1 MLKEKRNTNG
11 ITLIALVITII
22 VLLILA
28 AVTIN
33 ALSGDNG
40 ILRRATE
47 AGKQNTIAQEK
58 EAIGVAYSSCL
69 SDDNIG
75 GVTSSQL
82 QEELQKII
90 KNVEVS
96 ESGTD
101 LSILFT
107 DTSHRYTLGK
117 SGQIEKE
124 VDLTPEEANRIVQ
137 ILSVDT
143 TNKNAIVLT
152 ADNTVKY
159 VEIGDLKEKEL
170 SKVEIKS
177 SDTEKIV
184 SKKGI
189 RKSFENCFV
198 DNDGKVYTWG
208 ENYDGELGNGK
219 TDSTIVPICISDIE
233 GNELKGK
240 NIVDI
245 VKYGFFKVAL
255 DDNGKVYTWGS
266 NVGGQLGNGT
276 ENDSSVPICISDT
289 ENSVLKGKNIKNISV
304 NGNTV
309 CALDDNGKVYIWGEN
324 NYGQL
329 GNGTTTNSSVPICI
343 SDTENS
349 VLKGKNIKNISANGY
364 TVCAI
369 DDNGKVYTWGEN
381 ERGQLGNGTKNDS
394 SVPIC
399 ISDTENSVLK
409 GKNIKNISVNGNTV
423 CALDDN
429 GKVYIWGENNYGQ
442 LGNGTTTNSSVPIC
456 ISDTENSVLKG
467 KNIKNISANGYTV
480 CAIDDNGKVY
490 TWGENNYG
498 QLGNGTTTNSSMPI
512 CISDVQNNAL
522 NNATI
527 TKIITMSVDIYAID
541 DNGKLYAWGEN
552 DYGQLGNGTTTSS
565 NVPICMN
572 DVTGSKLK
580 DREIA
585 GVYFLENQYENST
598 IALLDSNKRLY
609 LFGTNNQGQLLV
621 DNGDYLPSCISDEKE
636 VLKEVNQ
643 VYSIIDGTDTNHFY
657 LTENGD
663 IYNYSY
669 FMFPQ

>member
-47 AGKQNTIAQEK
+47 ASKQNTIAQEK

-245 VKYGFFKVAL
+245 VKSGFFKVAL

-289 ENSVLKGKNIKNISV
+289 ENSVLKGKNIKNIS
-304 NGNTV
+304 
-309 CALDDNGKVYIWGEN
+309 
-324 NYGQL
+324 
-329 GNGTTTNSSVPICI
+329 
-343 SDTENS
+343 
-349 VLKGKNIKNISANGY
+349 ANGY

-369 DDNGKVYTWGEN
+369 DDNGKVYTWGDN

-409 GKNIKNISVNGNTV
+409 GKNIKNISANGNTV

-429 GKVYIWGENNYGQ
+429 GKVYTWGENDYGQ
-442 LGNGTTTNSSVPIC
+442 LGNG
-456 ISDTENSVLKG
+456 K
-467 KNIKNISANGYTV
+467 
-480 CAIDDNGKVY
+480 
-490 TWGENNYG
+490 
-498 QLGNGTTTNSSMPI
+498 TTNSSMPI

-527 TKIITMSVDIYAID
+527 TKIITRSIDIYAID
-541 DNGKLYAWGEN
+541 DNGKLYAWGGN
-552 DYGQLGNGTTTSS
+552 DYRQLGNGTTTSS

-585 GVYFLENQYENST
+585 GVYFLENQYENPT

>member
-159 VEIGDLKEKEL
+159 VEIGDLKKKEL

-245 VKYGFFKVAL
+245 VKSGFFKVAL

-276 ENDSSVPICISDT
+276 END
-289 ENSVLKGKNIKNISV
+289 
-304 NGNTV
+304 
-309 CALDDNGKVYIWGEN
+309 
-324 NYGQL
+324 
-329 GNGTTTNSSVPICI
+329 SSVPICI

-399 ISDTENSVLK
+399 ISDTEDSVLK
-409 GKNIKNISVNGNTV
+409 GKNIKNISANGNTV

-429 GKVYIWGENNYGQ
+429 GKVYTWGENDYGQ
-442 LGNGTTTNSSVPIC
+442 LGNGKTTNSSMPIC

-490 TWGENNYG
+490 TWGKNNYG

>member
-90 KNVEVS
+90 KNVEIS

-159 VEIGDLKEKEL
+159 VEIGDLKKKEL

-177 SDTEKIV
+177 SDTKKIV
-184 SKKGI
+184 SKKGT

-198 DNDGKVYTWG
+198 DNYGKVYTWG
-208 ENYDGELGNGK
+208 
-219 TDSTIVPICISDIE
+219 
-233 GNELKGK
+233 K
-240 NIVDI
+240 ND
-245 VKYGFFKVAL
+245 Y
-255 DDNGKVYTWGS
+255 
-266 NVGGQLGNGT
+266 GQLGNGT
-276 ENDSSVPICISDT
+276 TTNSSMPICISDT
-289 ENSVLKGKNIKNISV
+289 ENSVLKGKNIKNIST
-304 NGNTV
+304 NRYTV
-309 CALDDNGKVYIWGEN
+309 CAIDDNGKVYTWGENVYGQLGNGTTTNSSMPICISDTENSVLKGKNIKNISTNRYTVCAIDDNGKVYTWGENVYGQLGNGTTTNSSMPICISDTENSVLKGKNIKNISANEDTVCAIDDNGKVYTWGRN

-329 GNGTTTNSSVPICI
+329 GNGTTTNSSMPICI

-381 ERGQLGNGTKNDS
+381 D
-394 SVPIC
+394 
-399 ISDTENSVLK
+399 
-409 GKNIKNISVNGNTV
+409 
-423 CALDDN
+423 
-429 GKVYIWGENNYGQ
+429 YGQ
-442 LGNGTTTNSSVPIC
+442 LGNG
-456 ISDTENSVLKG
+456 K
-467 KNIKNISANGYTV
+467 
-480 CAIDDNGKVY
+480 
-490 TWGENNYG
+490 
-498 QLGNGTTTNSSMPI
+498 TTNSSMPI

-527 TKIITMSVDIYAID
+527 TKIITRSIDIYAID
-541 DNGKLYAWGEN
+541 DNGKLYAWGGN
-552 DYGQLGNGTTTSS
+552 DYRQLENGTTTSS

-585 GVYFLENQYENST
+585 GVYFLENQYENPT

>member
-47 AGKQNTIAQEK
+47 ASKQNTIAQEK

-245 VKYGFFKVAL
+245 VKSGFFKVAL

-289 ENSVLKGKNIKNISV
+289 ENSVLKGKNIKNISA
-304 NGNTV
+304 NGYTV
-309 CALDDNGKVYIWGEN
+309 CAIDDNGKVYTWGDNER
-324 NYGQL
+324 GQL
-329 GNGTTTNSSVPICI
+329 GNGTKNDSSVPICI

-369 DDNGKVYTWGEN
+369 DDNGKVYTWG
-381 ERGQLGNGTKNDS
+381 K
-394 SVPIC
+394 
-399 ISDTENSVLK
+399 
-409 GKNIKNISVNGNTV
+409 
-423 CALDDN
+423 
-429 GKVYIWGENNYGQ
+429 NNYGQ
-442 LGNGTTTNSSVPIC
+442 LGNG
-456 ISDTENSVLKG
+456 K
-467 KNIKNISANGYTV
+467 
-480 CAIDDNGKVY
+480 
-490 TWGENNYG
+490 
-498 QLGNGTTTNSSMPI
+498 TTNSSMPI

-527 TKIITMSVDIYAID
+527 TKSITRSIDIYAID
-541 DNGKLYAWGEN
+541 DNGKLYAWGGN
-552 DYGQLGNGTTTSS
+552 DYRQLGNGTTTSS

-585 GVYFLENQYENST
+585 GVYFLENQYENPT

>member
-47 AGKQNTIAQEK
+47 ASKQNTIAQEK

-184 SKKGI
+184 SKKGT

-208 ENYDGELGNGK
+208 
-219 TDSTIVPICISDIE
+219 
-233 GNELKGK
+233 
-240 NIVDI
+240 
-245 VKYGFFKVAL
+245 
-255 DDNGKVYTWGS
+255 
-266 NVGGQLGNGT
+266 
-276 ENDSSVPICISDT
+276 
-289 ENSVLKGKNIKNISV
+289 
-304 NGNTV
+304 
-309 CALDDNGKVYIWGEN
+309 
-324 NYGQL
+324 
-329 GNGTTTNSSVPICI
+329 
-343 SDTENS
+343 
-349 VLKGKNIKNISANGY
+349 
-364 TVCAI
+364 
-369 DDNGKVYTWGEN
+369 
-381 ERGQLGNGTKNDS
+381 KND
-394 SVPIC
+394 
-399 ISDTENSVLK
+399 
-409 GKNIKNISVNGNTV
+409 
-423 CALDDN
+423 
-429 GKVYIWGENNYGQ
+429 
-442 LGNGTTTNSSVPIC
+442 
-456 ISDTENSVLKG
+456 
-467 KNIKNISANGYTV
+467 
-480 CAIDDNGKVY
+480 
-490 TWGENNYG
+490 YG

-527 TKIITMSVDIYAID
+527 TKIITRSIDIYAID
-541 DNGKLYAWGEN
+541 DNGKLYAWGGN
-552 DYGQLGNGTTTSS
+552 DYRQLGNGTTTSS

-585 GVYFLENQYENST
+585 GVYFLENQYENPT

>member
-47 AGKQNTIAQEK
+47 ASKQNTIAQEK

-69 SDDNIG
+69 SDDNIE

-159 VEIGDLKEKEL
+159 VEIGDLKKKEL

-184 SKKGI
+184 SKKGT

-208 ENYDGELGNGK
+208 
-219 TDSTIVPICISDIE
+219 
-233 GNELKGK
+233 K
-240 NIVDI
+240 ND
-245 VKYGFFKVAL
+245 Y
-255 DDNGKVYTWGS
+255 
-266 NVGGQLGNGT
+266 GQLGNGT
-276 ENDSSVPICISDT
+276 TTNSSMPICISDT
-289 ENSVLKGKNIKNISV
+289 ENSVLKGKNIKNIST
-304 NGNTV
+304 NRYTV
-309 CALDDNGKVYIWGEN
+309 CAIDDNGKVYTWGDNER
-324 NYGQL
+324 GQL
-329 GNGTTTNSSVPICI
+329 GNGTKNDSSVPICI

-369 DDNGKVYTWGEN
+369 DDNGKVYTWG
-381 ERGQLGNGTKNDS
+381 R
-394 SVPIC
+394 
-399 ISDTENSVLK
+399 
-409 GKNIKNISVNGNTV
+409 
-423 CALDDN
+423 
-429 GKVYIWGENNYGQ
+429 NNYGQ
-442 LGNGTTTNSSVPIC
+442 LGNGTTTNSSMPIC

-490 TWGENNYG
+490 TWGKNNYG

-527 TKIITMSVDIYAID
+527 TKIITRSVDIYAID
-541 DNGKLYAWGEN
+541 DNGKLYAWGGN
-552 DYGQLGNGTTTSS
+552 NYGQLGNGTTTSS

-585 GVYFLENQYENST
+585 GVYFLENQYENPT

-643 VYSIIDGTDTNHFY
+643 VYSIIEGTDTNHFY

>member
-1 MLKEKRNTNG
+1 M
-11 ITLIALVITII
+11 
-22 VLLILA
+22 
-28 AVTIN
+28 
-33 ALSGDNG
+33 
-40 ILRRATE
+40 
-47 AGKQNTIAQEK
+47 
-58 EAIGVAYSSCL
+58 
-69 SDDNIG
+69 
-75 GVTSSQL
+75 
-82 QEELQKII
+82 
-90 KNVEVS
+90 
-96 ESGTD
+96 
-101 LSILFT
+101 
-107 DTSHRYTLGK
+107 GK

-159 VEIGDLKEKEL
+159 VEIGDLKKKEL

-184 SKKGI
+184 SKKGT

-245 VKYGFFKVAL
+245 VKSGFFKVAL

-289 ENSVLKGKNIKNISV
+289 ENSVLKGKNIKNISA
-304 NGNTV
+304 NGYTV
-309 CALDDNGKVYIWGEN
+309 CAIDDNGKVYTWGDNER
-324 NYGQL
+324 GQL
-329 GNGTTTNSSVPICI
+329 GNGTKNDSSVPICI

-369 DDNGKVYTWGEN
+369 DDNGKVYTWG
-381 ERGQLGNGTKNDS
+381 K
-394 SVPIC
+394 
-399 ISDTENSVLK
+399 
-409 GKNIKNISVNGNTV
+409 
-423 CALDDN
+423 
-429 GKVYIWGENNYGQ
+429 
-442 LGNGTTTNSSVPIC
+442 
-456 ISDTENSVLKG
+456 
-467 KNIKNISANGYTV
+467 
-480 CAIDDNGKVY
+480 
-490 TWGENNYG
+490 NNYG

-527 TKIITMSVDIYAID
+527 TKIITRSVDIYAID
-541 DNGKLYAWGEN
+541 DNGKLYAWGGN
-552 DYGQLGNGTTTSS
+552 NYGQLGNGTTTSS

-580 DREIA
+580 DREIT
-585 GVYFLENQYENST
+585 GVYFLENQYKNPT

>member
-47 AGKQNTIAQEK
+47 ASKQNTIAQEK

-245 VKYGFFKVAL
+245 VKSGFFKVAL

-289 ENSVLKGKNIKNISV
+289 ENSVLKGKNIKNISA
-304 NGNTV
+304 NGYTV
-309 CALDDNGKVYIWGEN
+309 CAIDDNGKVYTWGKN

-329 GNGTTTNSSVPICI
+329 GNGKTTNSSMPICI

-369 DDNGKVYTWGEN
+369 DDNGKVYTWG
-381 ERGQLGNGTKNDS
+381 K
-394 SVPIC
+394 
-399 ISDTENSVLK
+399 
-409 GKNIKNISVNGNTV
+409 
-423 CALDDN
+423 
-429 GKVYIWGENNYGQ
+429 NNYGQ
-442 LGNGTTTNSSVPIC
+442 LGNG
-456 ISDTENSVLKG
+456 K
-467 KNIKNISANGYTV
+467 
-480 CAIDDNGKVY
+480 
-490 TWGENNYG
+490 
-498 QLGNGTTTNSSMPI
+498 TTNSSMPI

-527 TKIITMSVDIYAID
+527 TKSITRSIDIYAID
-541 DNGKLYAWGEN
+541 DNGKLYAWGGN
-552 DYGQLGNGTTTSS
+552 DYRQLGNGTTTSS

-585 GVYFLENQYENST
+585 GVYFLENQYENPT

>member
-47 AGKQNTIAQEK
+47 ASKQNTIAQEK

-159 VEIGDLKEKEL
+159 VEIGDLKKKEL

-184 SKKGI
+184 SKKGT

-245 VKYGFFKVAL
+245 VKSGFFKVAL

-289 ENSVLKGKNIKNISV
+289 ENSVLKGKNIKNISLS
-304 NGNTV
+304 GNTV
-309 CALDDNGKVYIWGEN
+309 CALDDNGKVYTWGEN

-329 GNGTTTNSSVPICI
+329 GNGTTTNSSMPICI

-369 DDNGKVYTWGEN
+369 DDNGKVYTWG
-381 ERGQLGNGTKNDS
+381 K
-394 SVPIC
+394 
-399 ISDTENSVLK
+399 
-409 GKNIKNISVNGNTV
+409 
-423 CALDDN
+423 
-429 GKVYIWGENNYGQ
+429 
-442 LGNGTTTNSSVPIC
+442 
-456 ISDTENSVLKG
+456 
-467 KNIKNISANGYTV
+467 
-480 CAIDDNGKVY
+480 
-490 TWGENNYG
+490 NNYG

-527 TKIITMSVDIYAID
+527 TKIITRSVDIYAID
-541 DNGKLYAWGEN
+541 DNGKLYAWGGN
-552 DYGQLGNGTTTSS
+552 NYGQLGNGTTTSS

-580 DREIA
+580 DREIT
-585 GVYFLENQYENST
+585 GVYFLENQYKNPT

>member
-47 AGKQNTIAQEK
+47 ASKQNTIAQEK

-245 VKYGFFKVAL
+245 VKSGFFKVAL

-289 ENSVLKGKNIKNISV
+289 ENSVLKGKNIKNIS
-304 NGNTV
+304 
-309 CALDDNGKVYIWGEN
+309 
-324 NYGQL
+324 
-329 GNGTTTNSSVPICI
+329 
-343 SDTENS
+343 
-349 VLKGKNIKNISANGY
+349 ANGY

-369 DDNGKVYTWGEN
+369 DDNGKVYTWGDN

-409 GKNIKNISVNGNTV
+409 GKNIKNISANGNTV

-429 GKVYIWGENNYGQ
+429 GKVY
-442 LGNGTTTNSSVPIC
+442 
-456 ISDTENSVLKG
+456 
-467 KNIKNISANGYTV
+467 
-480 CAIDDNGKVY
+480 
-490 TWGENNYG
+490 TWGRNNYG

-527 TKIITMSVDIYAID
+527 TKIITRSIDIYAID
-541 DNGKLYAWGEN
+541 DNGKLYAWGGN
-552 DYGQLGNGTTTSS
+552 DYRQLGNGTTTSS

-585 GVYFLENQYENST
+585 GVYFLENQYENPT

>member
-82 QEELQKII
+82 QEKLQKII

-124 VDLTPEEANRIVQ
+124 VDLIPEEANRIVQ

-159 VEIGDLKEKEL
+159 VEIGDLKKKEL

-208 ENYDGELGNGK
+208 ENDY
-219 TDSTIVPICISDIE
+219 
-233 GNELKGK
+233 
-240 NIVDI
+240 
-245 VKYGFFKVAL
+245 
-255 DDNGKVYTWGS
+255 
-266 NVGGQLGNGT
+266 GQLGNGT
-276 ENDSSVPICISDT
+276 TTNSSMPICISDT
-289 ENSVLKGKNIKNISV
+289 ENSVLKGKNIKNISTNRYTV
-304 NGNTV
+304 CAIDDNGKVYTWGENVYGQLGNGTTTNSSMPICISDTENSVLKGKNIKNISANGNTV
-309 CALDDNGKVYIWGEN
+309 CALDDNGKVYTWGEN
-324 NYGQL
+324 DYGQL
-329 GNGTTTNSSVPICI
+329 GNGKTTNSSMPICI

-369 DDNGKVYTWGEN
+369 DDNGKVYTWG
-381 ERGQLGNGTKNDS
+381 K
-394 SVPIC
+394 
-399 ISDTENSVLK
+399 
-409 GKNIKNISVNGNTV
+409 
-423 CALDDN
+423 
-429 GKVYIWGENNYGQ
+429 NNYGQ
-442 LGNGTTTNSSVPIC
+442 LGNG
-456 ISDTENSVLKG
+456 K
-467 KNIKNISANGYTV
+467 
-480 CAIDDNGKVY
+480 
-490 TWGENNYG
+490 
-498 QLGNGTTTNSSMPI
+498 TTNSSMPI

-527 TKIITMSVDIYAID
+527 TKIITRSIDIYAID
-541 DNGKLYAWGEN
+541 DNGKLYAWGGN
-552 DYGQLGNGTTTSS
+552 DYRQLGNGTTTSS

-585 GVYFLENQYENST
+585 GVYFLENQYENPT

>member
-47 AGKQNTIAQEK
+47 ASKQNTIAQEK

-184 SKKGI
+184 SKKGT

-208 ENYDGELGNGK
+208 
-219 TDSTIVPICISDIE
+219 
-233 GNELKGK
+233 K
-240 NIVDI
+240 ND
-245 VKYGFFKVAL
+245 Y
-255 DDNGKVYTWGS
+255 
-266 NVGGQLGNGT
+266 GQLGNGT
-276 ENDSSVPICISDT
+276 TTNSSMPICISDT
-289 ENSVLKGKNIKNISV
+289 ENSVLKGKNIKNIST
-304 NGNTV
+304 NRYTV
-309 CALDDNGKVYIWGEN
+309 CAIDDNGKVYTWGEN
-324 NYGQL
+324 VYGQL
-329 GNGTTTNSSVPICI
+329 GNGTTTNSSMPICI

-381 ERGQLGNGTKNDS
+381 D
-394 SVPIC
+394 
-399 ISDTENSVLK
+399 
-409 GKNIKNISVNGNTV
+409 
-423 CALDDN
+423 
-429 GKVYIWGENNYGQ
+429 YGQ
-442 LGNGTTTNSSVPIC
+442 LGNG
-456 ISDTENSVLKG
+456 K
-467 KNIKNISANGYTV
+467 
-480 CAIDDNGKVY
+480 
-490 TWGENNYG
+490 
-498 QLGNGTTTNSSMPI
+498 TTNSSMPI

-527 TKIITMSVDIYAID
+527 TKIITRSIDIYAID
-541 DNGKLYAWGEN
+541 DNGKLYAWGGN
-552 DYGQLGNGTTTSS
+552 DYRQLGNGTTTSS

-585 GVYFLENQYENST
+585 GVYFLENQYENPT